1 VSCGSSL
8 KGRRQIGSAVAFV
21 FPRGVP
27 PEGDGLCRLFRS
39 FRRTAPL
46 IQRRSRGAAFDAAW
60 DALQKSGSPLAS
72 DAHAMTTRERLAK
85 RIIEM
90 GQKGMRN
97 HQRLVEDALAHRP
110 GNPT

>member
-1 VSCGSSL
+1 VSIIPFLQDNS
-8 KGRRQIGSAVAFV
+8 FD
-21 FPRGVP
+21 
-27 PEGDGLCRLFRS
+27 PEAAATL
-39 FRRTAPL
+39 
-46 IQRRSRGAAFDAAW
+46 GAAFDAAW

-72 DAHAMTTRERLAK
+72 DAQATTTRERLAK

-110 GNPT
+110 DNPT